1 MPARALYVVAY
12 DVRDPTR
19 LRRVLEVVRAFST
32 GGQKSVHECWLEPA
46 EVAHL
51 VRELEAVID
60 PEVDSLVLVRPER
73 PRETRILGIAT
84 RPEDRD
90 WFFF

>member
-12 DVRDPTR
+12 DVRDPAR
-19 LRRVLEVVRAFST
+19 LQKVLDVVRGWST
-32 GGQKSVHECWLEPA
+32 GGQKSVHECWLEEA
-46 EVAHL
+46 ELERLIA
-51 VRELEAVID
+51 ELEAVID
-60 PEVDSLVLVRPER
+60 PEVDSLVIVRPED
-73 PRETRILGIAT
+73 PRATRVLGTAT